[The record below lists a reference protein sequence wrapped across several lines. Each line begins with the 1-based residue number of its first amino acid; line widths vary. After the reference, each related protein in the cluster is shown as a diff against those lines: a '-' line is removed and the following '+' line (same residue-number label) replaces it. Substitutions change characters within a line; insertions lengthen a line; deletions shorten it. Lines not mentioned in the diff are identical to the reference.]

1 MILIAKPYNYPSL
14 IFLCPPNH
22 TLFLEHD
29 SGFQKKL
36 KNIIKSTLEN

>member
-29 SGFQKKL
+29 SGFQK
-36 KNIIKSTLEN
+36 IKDYHKINA